1 MARVWERMD
10 SEYRHYAITSEQ
22 AFQSRIR
29 TFTGDYFQTL
39 SSIDPMKRQAMISH
53 TLLIDDDSWNV
64 NLARRAGYMAYQVN
78 ETGLEL
84 SDWKEIVKAVECR
97 SSKSYSSLFTNWLGN
112 HGGGVDITDASSIRS
127 HTLHFQIIH
136 LYLHNPYSLR
146 KLQ

>member
-1 MARVWERMD
+1 MD

-53 TLLIDDDSWNV
+53 TLLIDDEGWNV

-97 SSKSYSSLFTNWLGN
+97 SSKSCFPLF
-112 HGGGVDITDASSIRS
+112 S
-127 HTLHFQIIH
+127 H
-136 LYLHNPYSLR
+136 
-146 KLQ
+146 KWD

>member
-1 MARVWERMD
+1 MD
-10 SEYRHYAITSEQ
+10 SEYRHYSITSEQ

-53 TLLIDDDSWNV
+53 TLLIDDDGWNV

-97 SSKSYSSLFTNWLGN
+97 SSKSCSSLFANRWGN
-112 HGGGVDITDASSIRS
+112 HGGDVNVTDNRSIRPHS
-127 HTLHFQIIH
+127 LHFQIIH
-136 LYLHNPYSLR
+136 LHFRYSSSLR